1 MTDRENITL
10 VITEITA
17 LPETTDTDNDADSED
32 NTSAVEYDLDEYEA
46 ELVRYRKLR
55 DSMKK
60 ANKKYR
66 ETHKNIVNQKQ
77 REYYAKKKEDNT
89 YMERIRNASSKYYKN
104 HKDEIKE
111 RREKKKQDIVQEP
124 KEKIKKEKK
133 SKKQVDQKTEHIL
146 MTI

>member
-17 LPETTDTDNDADSED
+17 LPETSDTDNDADSED

-66 ETHKNIVNQKQ
+66 ETHKDIVNQKQ
-77 REYYAKKKEDNT
+77 REYYAKKKEDNA

-111 RREKKKQDIVQEP
+111 RREKKKQDTVQEP